1 MNVHDRLHSIMT
13 SVIVCCSVCT
23 SVAAVPASARR
34 HKSLASLSPGR
45 AGLGWAGLGWVG
57 AVSGLAV
64 SSPGP
69 AKMAAVPVSWRSAEQ
84 RAALLSVLSGH
95 YIVTCC
101 TQHPHTVPVLLTTPR
116 YISVCISSTAGGTA
130 QVFSIL

>member
-13 SVIVCCSVCT
+13 SVILYCQCVQVL
-23 SVAAVPASARR
+23 P
-34 HKSLASLSPGR
+34 LSPRQPGVPKVLPLSLL
-45 AGLGWAGLGWVG
+45 AVLGWAGLGWVG

-116 YISVCISSTAGGTA
+116 YICVCISSTAGGTA
-130 QVFSIL
+130 QVFSIV

>member
-1 MNVHDRLHSIMT
+1 MLQCVQVL
-13 SVIVCCSVCT
+13 
-23 SVAAVPASARR
+23 P
-34 HKSLASLSPGR
+34 LSPRQPGVTKVLPLSLLAVLGWAGW

-101 TQHPHTVPVLLTTPR
+101 TQHPHTLP
-116 YISVCISSTAGGTA
+116 CITYHPP
-130 QVFSIL
+130 LYLCMYK